1 MQRDALLDRFAV
13 SGLAERIAPE
23 WRAPLLHL
31 AVVWA
36 VLFALTGRDWV
47 AMAHQWWDISTYNHI
62 LFVPPIIAWVVWQ
75 RWEELAKIAPQ
86 AWWLGLVALFGA
98 LALWMLGTVA
108 GINIASQLGAVGA
121 LAASAIVV
129 LGPRV
134 SAGLIFPLAYMVFLV
149 PIGDELVPVLQ
160 MITAK
165 LVIGLIHLCGMEA
178 HIEGVF
184 IDTPAGLF
192 EVAEACSG
200 VMFLAAMVAL
210 ATLVA
215 NVCFVSWKR
224 RAVFL
229 CAAILLPIV
238 ANGVRAW
245 GTIVIAQWQG
255 IEFAAGFDH
264 IFYGWIFFAIV
275 VAALL
280 GCAWRWFDRSPDDP
294 GIDADAI
301 KASPLLG
308 KLERFSFR
316 QSFASLSV
324 VALAL
329 MFGGWAFAAD
339 HVEADLPPTLAA
351 PHVPGW
357 HIVAGEVPNWTPLA
371 TGADRKLRLHYHD
384 GNGHAVDVSIAV
396 YAGQGPDRD
405 AAAAG
410 QGALPMGSDWRWLE
424 PGVSGNSWSADWL
437 YNHGIRRLAQ
447 TSYRIGEV
455 TTGSASRFKLAA
467 MRDRVLMRGRPAI
480 AMILSSE
487 EPGADAALS
496 RFRAAMGDPALAMDR
511 AAGLR

>member
-1 MQRDALLDRFAV
+1 MRHDALLHRLPV
-13 SGLAERIAPE
+13 NGLTDRIAPE
-23 WRAPLLHL
+23 WRTPLLHL
-31 AVVWA
+31 AIVWA
-36 VLFALTGRDWV
+36 VLFVLTLRDWV

-62 LFVPPIIAWVVWQ
+62 LFVPPIIGWVVWQ
-75 RWEELAKIAPQ
+75 RREELGKIAPQ
-86 AWWLGLVALFGA
+86 AWWPGLVALFGA

-108 GINIASQLGAVGA
+108 GINIVSQFGAVGA
-121 LAASAIVV
+121 LVASVIVL
-129 LGPRV
+129 LGPKV

-149 PIGDELVPVLQ
+149 PIGDELVPLLQ

-165 LVIGLIHLCGMEA
+165 LVIGLIHLSGMEA

-229 CAAILLPIV
+229 CAAVLLPIV
-238 ANGVRAW
+238 ANGIRAW
-245 GTIVIAQWQG
+245 GTIVIAQWRG

-264 IFYGWIFFAIV
+264 IFYGWIFFAVV

-294 GIDADAI
+294 GIDAEAI

-308 KLERFSFR
+308 RLERFGLR
-316 QSFASLSV
+316 QRLASLTII
-324 VALAL
+324 ALSL
-329 MFGGWAFAAD
+329 TFGGWAFAAD
-339 HVEADLPPTLAA
+339 HVQADLPPALAA
-351 PHVPGW
+351 PQVPGW
-357 HIVAGEVPNWTPLA
+357 HIVTEEAPNWTPLA
-371 TGADRKLRLHYHD
+371 TGADRRLRLHYHD
-384 GNGHAVDVSIAV
+384 NNGNAVDVSIAA
-396 YAGQGPDRD
+396 YGAQGPDRD

-437 YNHGIRRLAQ
+437 YNHGMRRLTQ
-447 TSYRIGEV
+447 TTYRIGGV
-455 TTGSASRFKLAA
+455 TTGSATWFKLAA

-487 EPGADAALS
+487 EPGADAALA
-496 RFRAAMGDPALAMDR
+496 RFRAAMGDPALVMDR